1 MEQDKD
7 DGKLEQQNYI

>member
-7 DGKLEQQNYI
+7 DCQSMNC